1 MRDPSLWRPIHTA
14 PEDGS
19 TVLIFVDG
27 HVLVAAYID
36 GRWSPLVAGQ
46 PVHGAPAD
54 VLTGKPTH
62 WRPLPPPPGSPELLH
77 T

>member
-1 MRDPSLWRPIHTA
+1 MRDPSLWRPINTA

-27 HVLVAAYID
+27 HVMVAAYID

-46 PVHGAPAD
+46 PVRDAPAD

-62 WRPLPPPPGSPELLH
+62 WRPLPPPPGTPELLH

>member
-1 MRDPSLWRPIHTA
+1 MRDPSLWRPINTA

-19 TVLIFVDG
+19 EVLIFVDG
-27 HVLVAAYID
+27 HVVVAAHID
-36 GRWSPLVAGQ
+36 GRWRPVIAGQ
-46 PVHGAPAD
+46 PVDGAPAD
-54 VLTGKPTH
+54 RLNGLPTH